1 MWVTSYTDASF
12 ERKAGGAWAVWLRS
26 DAGRAVHRGAC
37 PPYVR
42 DSNAAELSAIYA
54 SVYLACRI
62 WPSTTGVLICS
73 DCQSALAA
81 AEPSAPLSWASAIR
95 RLQQRLREVVNTEH
109 LELRF
114 KWVKGHQSANTS
126 TSAWLNNQVDHL
138 AGSTR
143 RAARSAQ

>member
-12 ERKAGGAWAVWLRS
+12 DRKVGGAWAVWLRS
-26 DAGRAVHRGAC
+26 DAGRAVHRGVC

-54 SVYLACRI
+54 SVYIACRI

-73 DCQSALAA
+73 DSQGALAM
-81 AEPSAPLSWASAIR
+81 AEPCAPLSWAPAIR
-95 RLQQRLREVVNTEH
+95 RLQQRLRELVDTEG

-114 KWVKGHQSANTS
+114 KWIKGHQRADTS
-126 TSAWLNNQVDHL
+126 TAAWLNNQVDRL
-138 AGSTR
+138 AGNTR
-143 RAARSAQ
+143 RARSAP